1 MGNFQ
6 VAQIELYE
14 QVLYKGWIAN
24 KGSHKVRNQQGGD
37 LKIKTQHKRT

>member
-6 VAQIELYE
+6 VALIELYE
-14 QVLYKGWIAN
+14 QALCKGGIAS

-37 LKIKTQHKRT
+37 SKIKTQHKRT